1 MSDFSLFAKN
11 ILKKYFD
18 ADDDLEPLYIQPDR
32 QVFLAPKLK
41 VVLKIYVEGDAL
53 KREFDATQKAA
64 EAGVP
69 TATIL
74 RFEQGS
80 PSVLLLKYVS
90 GESISS
96 KKPLAAKEV
105 GKYLEQF
112 HQIGATAPFSGGQ
125 YNWHEFVSWW
135 ANQEISN
142 VKKLG
147 IFDEKTVSLIEQKFQ
162 DDSSLLFSRPVV
174 LLHGDLQA
182 VHVLVDQKKDEFLA
196 FLDFADTQ
204 PGDPLL
210 DIAVLSL
217 HDVAL
222 ASYIL
227 EGYQRIEND
236 DEVRRILS
244 LYRLLRRLAEIPWLL
259 NRNLRER
266 AEEDRLEILREF
278 S

>member
-1 MSDFSLFAKN
+1 MSDFSLLAKN
-11 ILKKYFD
+11 ILKKYFKV
-18 ADDDLEPLYIQPDR
+18 DDDLEPLYIQPDR

-69 TATIL
+69 TATVL
-74 RFEQGS
+74 GFEQGS

-147 IFDEKTVSLIEQKFQ
+147 IFDEKIVNLIEQKFQ
-162 DDSSLLFSRPVV
+162 DNSSLLFSRPVV

-182 VHVLVDQKKDEFLA
+182 VHVLVDQEKDEFLA

-217 HDVAL
+217 HDEAL
-222 ASYIL
+222 ASYVL
-227 EGYQRIEND
+227 EGYQGIEND
-236 DEVRRILS
+236 EKVQRILA

-266 AEEDRLEILREF
+266 AEMDRLEILREF